1 MRPACRPFW
10 RKPTSSSSSFEF
22 ADSRRVHELFGS
34 HDANVR
40 RLEQAL
46 GVEVAMTGDG
56 ITIRGDAPETELAGR
71 VLRELYDMAGD
82 GHTIAPEDVERA
94 IDILGANRESSLR
107 DFFSEP
113 VFVSSSGRR
122 IVPKTPN
129 QRVYVEAMRRRDIV
143 FGIGP
148 AGTGKTYLAMAVA
161 VSELLRGNYQRI
173 ILTRPAVEAGEKL
186 GFLPG
191 DLAEKVNP
199 YLRPLYDALHD
210 MVSFEKAAT
219 MVERGMVEVAPL
231 AFMRGRT
238 LNNAFVIL
246 DEAQNTTRAQ
256 MKMFLTRLGFDSKA
270 VITGDVTQ
278 VDLPSGQLS
287 GLRDA
292 HEVLSAIG
300 DISFVAFSDKD
311 VVRHPLVR
319 AIIDAYDRAGSKAQR
334 SKYES

>member
-173 ILTRPAVEAGEKL
+173 ILTRPAV
-186 GFLPG
+186 
-191 DLAEKVNP
+191 
-199 YLRPLYDALHD
+199 
-210 MVSFEKAAT
+210 
-219 MVERGMVEVAPL
+219 
-231 AFMRGRT
+231 
-238 LNNAFVIL
+238 
-246 DEAQNTTRAQ
+246 
-256 MKMFLTRLGFDSKA
+256 
-270 VITGDVTQ
+270 
-278 VDLPSGQLS
+278 
-287 GLRDA
+287 
-292 HEVLSAIG
+292 
-300 DISFVAFSDKD
+300 
-311 VVRHPLVR
+311 
-319 AIIDAYDRAGSKAQR
+319 
-334 SKYES
+334 